1 MTVRVSLL
9 TRKQSSPSQESVALL
24 TCHPKSWHNETLYL
38 ALTTTPHKSKCE
50 DNLTPFGTEWR
61 HPNVGNEVKERS
73 RDPQWKLS
81 LSRHRPS
88 SFWSCRNELTPHLC
102 KNSRIALGFESVW
115 VLQNVTVGAL
125 FSKCAG
131 FGWFSFSI
139 FRNDKIHSFWGAK
152 GTDNG
157 IPAVVLV
164 AFFHTASCL
173 PQNILMSCALS

>member
-1 MTVRVSLL
+1 MTGKLL
-9 TRKQSSPSQESVALL
+9 SPSQECLALPM
-24 TCHPKSWHNETLYL
+24 CHPKSWHNEILYL
-38 ALTTTPHKSKCE
+38 ALTTTSHKSKCE
-50 DNLTPFGTEWR
+50 DNLTQFRTEWR
-61 HPNVGNEVKERS
+61 HSNVGNEVKEKS
-73 RDPQWKLS
+73 LDPQWKIS
-81 LSRHRPS
+81 LSRHRS
-88 SFWSCRNELTPHLC
+88 SRFWSCRNELTPHLC
-102 KNSRIALGFESVW
+102 KNSRITFGFESVW

-173 PQNILMSCALS
+173 PQVIPMPCALY